1 MSLTATSLG
10 AFRFGVFE
18 MDLQDR
24 ELRKRGVR
32 LKLETKPLQIL
43 ELMLERPG
51 EIITRKQIQERLWS
65 DTYVLF
71 DYSVNTAVNKLRLA
85 LGDSAE
91 NPRFIE
97 TVARRGYRFIANVER
112 MSATASPSSATS
124 ANAPISSIAVLPFQ
138 NSGEDQELEYL
149 SDGLSEAVI
158 RRVSQ
163 IPGVRVMAWSA
174 VLRYKNRDL
183 DPLAAGRDLRVRSV
197 LVGRVVEGA
206 DSVSLSVEL
215 VDADSGWRL
224 WGEEYR
230 RGRGEVHTVSDEI
243 ARQIAVQ
250 LQPQAKPA
258 EGRHWPQQHTA
269 NADAFSDYL
278 KGRYHWHKLSADG
291 LKKSVS
297 YFELAIAKDPNFA
310 LAHSALAD
318 AYVLFAFVLLPPRE
332 ALERAREAAQR
343 ALKIDDR
350 LADAHAS
357 CATITKLYDWNWP
370 QAEREYRRA
379 LELDPNNA
387 IARRGYGS
395 LLAALGRP
403 EEALLQVRK
412 AQELDPTSLVVG
424 VEAVW
429 NLYMAREYGRAVQ
442 QAMKM
447 AEIEPDFPASGHAL
461 GLALEQLGK
470 CDEAIACLTK
480 VSERTEAHQAT
491 IASLAHAYAR
501 CGRTKDAQAIVDEL
515 AGDATKRYVAP
526 YLFAVI
532 HAGLGEREKSLAW
545 LERGYDLHDVWMV
558 WLNRDPRFDLLRV
571 EPRFQNLLRR
581 MNFAA

>member
-124 ANAPISSIAVLPFQ
+124 ANATISSIAVLPFQ

-224 WGEEYR
+224 WG
-230 RGRGEVHTVSDEI
+230 
-243 ARQIAVQ
+243 
-250 LQPQAKPA
+250 
-258 EGRHWPQQHTA
+258 
-269 NADAFSDYL
+269 
-278 KGRYHWHKLSADG
+278 
-291 LKKSVS
+291 
-297 YFELAIAKDPNFA
+297 
-310 LAHSALAD
+310 
-318 AYVLFAFVLLPPRE
+318 
-332 ALERAREAAQR
+332 
-343 ALKIDDR
+343 
-350 LADAHAS
+350 
-357 CATITKLYDWNWP
+357 
-370 QAEREYRRA
+370 
-379 LELDPNNA
+379 
-387 IARRGYGS
+387 
-395 LLAALGRP
+395 
-403 EEALLQVRK
+403 
-412 AQELDPTSLVVG
+412 
-424 VEAVW
+424 
-429 NLYMAREYGRAVQ
+429 
-442 QAMKM
+442 
-447 AEIEPDFPASGHAL
+447 
-461 GLALEQLGK
+461 
-470 CDEAIACLTK
+470 
-480 VSERTEAHQAT
+480 
-491 IASLAHAYAR
+491 
-501 CGRTKDAQAIVDEL
+501 
-515 AGDATKRYVAP
+515 
-526 YLFAVI
+526 
-532 HAGLGEREKSLAW
+532 
-545 LERGYDLHDVWMV
+545 
-558 WLNRDPRFDLLRV
+558 
-571 EPRFQNLLRR
+571 
-581 MNFAA
+581 